1 MEINM
6 EIINVKL
13 KYKRTIE
20 KEYHIKAPIDLKEV
34 EDWIEQHEEHQT
46 LEEYLAE
53 QDGATWEDLKEEGF
67 ETGFDITKEEFIK
80 QKKEEDGPFTV
91 EQRTEY
97 VKQFLDEFV
106 STYSEDADYFYYEHR
121 EIMDRD
127 CVQET
132 EEVDLIGKAEVLI

>member
-1 MEINM
+1 MEL
-6 EIINVKL
+6 INVKL

-34 EDWIEQHEEHQT
+34 EDWIEKHEEHQT

-53 QDGATWEDLKEEGF
+53 QDGTAWEDLKEEGF
-67 ETGFDITKEEFIK
+67 ETGFEITKEEFIK
-80 QKKEEDGPFTV
+80 QKREEDGPFTFR
-91 EQRTEY
+91 QRTEY
-97 VKQFLDEFV
+97 VKQFMDEFV
-106 STYSEDADYFYYEHR
+106 STYSEDADYFYHEHR

>member
-1 MEINM
+1 MEL
-6 EIINVKL
+6 INVKL

-46 LEEYLAE
+46 LEEFLAE

-67 ETGFDITKEEFIK
+67 ETGSEITKEEFIK
-80 QKKEEDGPFTV
+80 QKREEDGPFTFR
-91 EQRTEY
+91 QRVHY
-97 VKQFLDEFV
+97 VKQFMDEFV
-106 STYSEDADYFYYEHR
+106 STYSEDADYFYHEHR